1 MSGEGESELRPAY
14 RTLDE
19 PTRLLGVSLGGW
31 AALLLAGG
39 VAYGWL
45 MLSPLAWRA
54 NLSIAVIGLGAPLA
68 LLLLREQSTISPGRL
83 LAAVMRWRAHPAEIV
98 TPRDGRPA
106 RRGGVRLDRAPGEL
120 AAAEVV
126 EVELP
131 WLDTTQDQV
140 SE

>member
-1 MSGEGESELRPAY
+1 MSGEGDSELRPAY

-83 LAAVMRWRAHPAEIV
+83 LAAVVRWRAPP
-98 TPRDGRPA
+98 TDRDATRWAAGASRRCPA
-106 RRGGVRLDRAPGEL
+106 RPPAARARGPGSRRGRA
-120 AAAEVV
+120 AMARRHR
-126 EVELP
+126 
-131 WLDTTQDQV
+131 Q
-140 SE
+140 

>member
-1 MSGEGESELRPAY
+1 MSGEGDSELRPAY
-14 RTLDE
+14 RTLDD

-31 AALLLAGG
+31 AALLVAGG

-54 NLSIAVIGLGAPLA
+54 NLSIAVIALGAPVA

-83 LAAVMRWRAHPAEIV
+83 LVAVLRWRARPPRIV
-98 TPRDGRPA
+98 TPSDGRPA
-106 RRGGVRLDRAPGEL
+106 RRGGVRLDRPAQEL
-120 AAAEVV
+120 VATEVV

-131 WLDTTQDQV
+131 WLDTTDGA
-140 SE
+140 SG

>member
-1 MSGEGESELRPAY
+1 MSGEVESELRPAY

-31 AALLLAGG
+31 AALLAAGG

-54 NLSIAVIGLGAPLA
+54 NLSIAVIALGAPLA
-68 LLLLREQSTISPGRL
+68 LLLLREQTTISPARL
-83 LAAVMRWRAHPAEIV
+83 LAAVVRWRMRSARIV
-98 TPRDGRPA
+98 TPRDGQLA
-106 RRGGVRLDRAPGEL
+106 RRGGVRLYRPLE
-120 AAAEVV
+120 AAGT

-131 WLDTTQDQV
+131 WLEAAADEV
-140 SE
+140 AG

>member
-1 MSGEGESELRPAY
+1 MSGESESELRPAY

-31 AALLLAGG
+31 AALLVAGG

-54 NLSIAVIGLGAPLA
+54 NLSIAVIALGAPVA

-83 LAAVMRWRAHPAEIV
+83 LVAVVRWRARPARIV
-98 TPRDGRPA
+98 TAPNGRQA
-106 RRGGVRLDRAPGEL
+106 RRGGVRLDLPPREL
-120 AAAEVV
+120 VAEPVA

-131 WLDTTQDQV
+131 WLGSTMD
-140 SE
+140 EAAE